1 MAPLSKAGG
10 IRRRLSVSS
19 GTMGLQVIGANAP
32 VVEGGPVTY
41 AGKDSRG
48 KKVSITVGT
57 MGLQIKGPK
66 DQVPKTHLYQMMA
79 AWESPSVHSV
89 VFETTSGEEL
99 VFSVN
104 NGTGQEIVDAVQ
116 AATMALDNAM
126 RDAQRKAHQDEVMD
140 ESIQEG
146 DEFEEMSDS
155 SDEDDVIDDVTNAA
169 EGKTR
174 SDKPGKSKKKK
185 KKKREAVAGA
195 ANALSTS
202 IDLVSIPK
210 YDTAKVFLR
219 LAFAKQPLFEAMDET
234 QLEQFVDC
242 MTSESL
248 APGHTLITQGDIGDK
263 FYVVESG
270 SLDCSIGGQIVAQY
284 TDGQTF
290 GELALLYDTPRAATV
305 VTGKA
310 STSVVV
316 WSIDVA
322 SFKQITVHGAADKRE
337 RVLAILSTVSILQ
350 PLSKARLTSMAE
362 AMGSRRYAT
371 GEVIVTQ
378 GEEGSIF
385 YILQEGEAVVSVD
398 GIGEV
403 ARKHAGEG
411 FGETALQNNAPRN
424 ATITAAAPSLCL
436 TLSRDD
442 FQKLI
447 GDLDKLVSQSASGG
461 SGDYDDDAAGGGITP
476 GTRALKEQ
484 EDLEASDQVMTF
496 FDDVLTLDDFEQ
508 GALLGRGSFGRVV
521 HAKHKATG
529 GYYALKCL
537 SKTELIRNG
546 QVPHLMNEKDVL
558 QVS

>member
-104 NGTGQEIVDAVQ
+104 NRNGQEIVDAVQ

-185 KKKREAVAGA
+185 KKK
-195 ANALSTS
+195 
-202 IDLVSIPK
+202 
-210 YDTAKVFLR
+210 
-219 LAFAKQPLFEAMDET
+219 
-234 QLEQFVDC
+234 
-242 MTSESL
+242 
-248 APGHTLITQGDIGDK
+248 
-263 FYVVESG
+263 
-270 SLDCSIGGQIVAQY
+270 
-284 TDGQTF
+284 
-290 GELALLYDTPRAATV
+290 
-305 VTGKA
+305 
-310 STSVVV
+310 
-316 WSIDVA
+316 
-322 SFKQITVHGAADKRE
+322 
-337 RVLAILSTVSILQ
+337 
-350 PLSKARLTSMAE
+350 
-362 AMGSRRYAT
+362 
-371 GEVIVTQ
+371 
-378 GEEGSIF
+378 
-385 YILQEGEAVVSVD
+385 
-398 GIGEV
+398 
-403 ARKHAGEG
+403 
-411 FGETALQNNAPRN
+411 
-424 ATITAAAPSLCL
+424 
-436 TLSRDD
+436 
-442 FQKLI
+442 
-447 GDLDKLVSQSASGG
+447 
-461 SGDYDDDAAGGGITP
+461 
-476 GTRALKEQ
+476 
-484 EDLEASDQVMTF
+484 
-496 FDDVLTLDDFEQ
+496 
-508 GALLGRGSFGRVV
+508 
-521 HAKHKATG
+521 
-529 GYYALKCL
+529 
-537 SKTELIRNG
+537 
-546 QVPHLMNEKDVL
+546 
-558 QVS
+558 